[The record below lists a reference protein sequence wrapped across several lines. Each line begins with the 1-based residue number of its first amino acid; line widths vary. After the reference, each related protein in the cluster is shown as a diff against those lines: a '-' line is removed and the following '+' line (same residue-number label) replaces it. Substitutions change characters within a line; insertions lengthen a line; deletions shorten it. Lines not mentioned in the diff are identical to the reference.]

1 MDFSEGCIMKLSD
14 MLPARWNRN
23 RGIAKSEE
31 NTPFLALHREMNRL
45 FDDFFEG
52 FGPLATAPGFES
64 FGAGVPSVDVSE
76 TDQEVHVEAEL
87 PGVDEK
93 DLEVTLADGVLHL
106 RGEKKFEKEQKEKS
120 FHRVERAYG
129 SFQRSI
135 PLPADVDE
143 SKVDAVFKKGV
154 LHVTLPKTK
163 QAQARRRISVKTSE

>member
-1 MDFSEGCIMKLSD
+1 MKFSD

-23 RGIAKSEE
+23 RSMTKGDE
-31 NTPFLALHREMNRL
+31 NSPILALHKEMNRL

-52 FGPLATAPGFES
+52 FGPLTAPPGFES

-76 TDQEVHVEAEL
+76 TDKEVCIEAEL

-93 DLEVTLADGVLHL
+93 DLEVTLADGVLHI
-106 RGEKKFEKEQKEKS
+106 RGEKKFEKEEKEKS

-129 SFQRSI
+129 TFQRAI
-135 PLPADVDE
+135 PLPAEVDE
-143 SKVDAVFKKGV
+143 SKVDAVFRKGV

-163 QAQARRRISVKTSE
+163 QAQAHKKITVKTSE